1 MFWIVNS
8 FLINILWRKS
18 FTRHSFFFLNISL
31 APGGIE
37 ISYILCFCFGF
48 GKYIELFLHVPTSL
62 ALVH

>member
-18 FTRHSFFFLNISL
+18 FTRHSFYFVNISL

-37 ISYILCFCFGF
+37 ISYILCFLLW
-48 GKYIELFLHVPTSL
+48 IW
-62 ALVH
+62 